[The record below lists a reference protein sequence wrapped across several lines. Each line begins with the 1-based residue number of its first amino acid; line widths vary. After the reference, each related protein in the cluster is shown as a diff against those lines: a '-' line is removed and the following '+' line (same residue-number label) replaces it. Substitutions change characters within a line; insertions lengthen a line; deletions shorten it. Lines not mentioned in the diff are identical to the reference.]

1 MVDAAGPEAGADR
14 APDPASAAGSE
25 RYKHLPPPVRL
36 EDTITSQETHDAPD
50 PDGGRNPEQD
60 FFLRFAGGL

>member
-1 MVDAAGPEAGADR
+1 MADAAGPEVGAHRPAGA
-14 APDPASAAGSE
+14 A
-25 RYKHLPPPVRL
+25 RYRHLPPPVRL
-36 EDTITSQETHDAPD
+36 EDTITSQETRDAPD